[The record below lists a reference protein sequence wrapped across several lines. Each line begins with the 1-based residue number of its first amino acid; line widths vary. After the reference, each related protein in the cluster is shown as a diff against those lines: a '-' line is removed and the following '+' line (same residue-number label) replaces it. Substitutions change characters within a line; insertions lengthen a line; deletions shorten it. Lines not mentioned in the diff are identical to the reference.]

1 MSYGHETRIQIGP
14 MMTPMVKVFLGLNFG
29 VYLLS
34 TLDRTLKYYLLD
46 QWLSL
51 IPAAVTGG
59 FQVWRLATY
68 MFLHGPSPMHIL
80 FNMFVLWMFGPEVER
95 VLGRRGFVS
104 YYFFTGIGAGLCSY
118 AIHPWSEI
126 PVVGASGAMY
136 GLLLAF
142 GLFFPDRELL
152 LFFVLPIKAKYLIVI
167 AVVAELVFSVS
178 GAQDGIAHVAHLG
191 GLAFGYAYLKRR
203 TLLPDVKYY
212 WLRLRG
218 WWYRRKFKVYSS
230 DRKPKGGNPW
240 GYN

>member
-1 MSYGHETRIQIGP
+1 MSYGHETRIQLGP

-59 FQVWRLATY
+59 FEIWRLATY
-68 MFLHGPSPMHIL
+68 MFLHGPYPMHIL

-95 VLGRRGFVS
+95 VLGRRGFVA

-118 AIHPWSEI
+118 VIHPWSGV

-142 GLFFPDRELL
+142 AVFFPNRELL
-152 LFFVLPIKAKYLIVI
+152 LFFVLPIKAKYLVVI
-167 AVVAELVFSVS
+167 AVVAELLFSIT
-178 GAQDGIAHVAHLG
+178 GAQDGIAHAAHLG
-191 GLAFGYAYLKRR
+191 GLAFGYLYLKRR
-203 TLLPDVKYY
+203 TLLPDFKYY

-218 WWYRRKFKVYSS
+218 WWYRRKFKVYSTERRGPR
-230 DRKPKGGNPW
+230 DRGPVN
-240 GYN
+240 